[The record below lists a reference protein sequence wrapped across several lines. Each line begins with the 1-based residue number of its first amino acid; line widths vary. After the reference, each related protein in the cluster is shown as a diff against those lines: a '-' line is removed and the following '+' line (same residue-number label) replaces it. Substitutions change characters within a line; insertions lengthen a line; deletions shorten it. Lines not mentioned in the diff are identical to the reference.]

1 MLRLGLLLLQIGA
14 AMVIGTLVAI
24 LIVDRAGRRQLLI
37 VGGIQMCLTEVSC
50 MEVQSAKPRSAFRPG
65 MTPGVF
71 SGLWFGLPRS
81 AGRIRPLR

>member
-1 MLRLGLLLLQIGA
+1 MVQIGA

-50 MEVQSAKPRSAFRPG
+50 
-65 MTPGVF
+65 TGV
-71 SGLWFGLPRS
+71 
-81 AGRIRPLR
+81 